1 MSTFLFN
8 VCAVDRFSSS
18 LFNEYRQLTHAHHK
32 ALVARAAAATARL
45 RRRRA
50 DRAPVT
56 PSQKRRRLH
65 GFQSLQKLIQRRLDM
80 ASNQEIRRRS
90 SAADR
95 NPIAPLMTSLPSAT
109 TTTIAPEVSRRS
121 YELSKES
128 IEAALNNT
136 DASAMPP
143 PPAPAAGDA
152 SPTRQSR
159 STSSASRNANRLS
172 LTLPIAPPSS
182 DPSRPT
188 PTYVSANPSVPPTPV
203 DDSATASPSD
213 TNEFIIAIAAQER
226 RVLELREQLS
236 HAEGELLTLKRQW
249 SSKQA
254 YNRKAES
261 RRADTARPVA
271 PTADN
276 ESGSSSRHSIDF
288 DRRKLLLQNQN
299 TPTQNRRKV
308 LRGGHTRT
316 LSLLS
321 PSKSDSS
328 FGIHGEIDNEPISLP
343 LPPVERRTAQLTNPN
358 LSKRASWQPQ
368 SHRQQ
373 ASVPGLIEDFRL
385 GLKTFVEDIRQI
397 TVGDEPINGLTPVRS
412 PAQPSSSAGMSR
424 TSSGD
429 AETIRPSNAARPKVS
444 TAFDLPSSATSTP
457 TPSSQSREG
466 TPQERA
472 RPNRIKHFSW
482 TPLAFDAI
490 DDNAWDSW
498 DSPVSTKSTRWS
510 GSTINSGGAEEIQSI
525 PEAGEEADEPS

>member
-18 LFNEYRQLTHAHHK
+18 LFNEYRHLTHAHHK

-56 PSQKRRRLH
+56 PLQKRRRLH

-80 ASNQEIRRRS
+80 ASHQEIRRRS

-95 NPIAPLMTSLPSAT
+95 NPVTPLVMTSLPSAT
-109 TTTIAPEVSRRS
+109 TTTIVPDISRRS
-121 YELSKES
+121 CENSTEG
-128 IEAALNNT
+128 IEPTMENT

-188 PTYVSANPSVPPTPV
+188 PTSYVPANSSIPPTPV
-203 DDSATASPSD
+203 DNSSTSTPSNA
-213 TNEFIIAIAAQER
+213 NEFIIAIAAQER
-226 RVLELREQLS
+226 RVLELREELS
-236 HAEGELLTLKRQW
+236 HAEAELVTLKRQW

-254 YNRKAES
+254 YSRKVES
-261 RRADTARPVA
+261 RQAATTQPPAPNADDEP
-271 PTADN
+271 
-276 ESGSSSRHSIDF
+276 GSSSRRSVDF

-299 TPTQNRRKV
+299 TPTQNRRRV
-308 LRGGHTRT
+308 LRGGHART

-321 PSKSDSS
+321 PPKPEAS
-328 FGIHGEIDNEPISLP
+328 FGIHGDTDNEPVSLP
-343 LPPVERRTAQLTNPN
+343 LPPVERRTAQLTNAN

-373 ASVPGLIEDFRL
+373 ASMPGLIEDFRL

-397 TVGDEPINGLTPVRS
+397 TVGDEPINGQTPVRS
-412 PAQPSSSAGMSR
+412 PSQPSSSTSMSR

-429 AETIRPSNAARPKVS
+429 VETIRPSNAARPKVS
-444 TAFDLPSSATSTP
+444 TAFDLPSSAASTP
-457 TPSSQSREG
+457 PPG

-490 DDNAWDSW
+490 DDNAWDNW
-498 DSPVSTKSTRWS
+498 DSPVSVKSTRWS
-510 GSTINSGGAEEIQSI
+510 GSTINSGGAEDIQSI
-525 PEAGEEADEPS
+525 PEVGEEVDEPS